1 MSRPP
6 RILLDLTPLDTPS
19 GPRGIG
25 RYIRELALGLSE
37 LPREELGGIEI
48 MGLTSLSWTG
58 ACETTLDIA
67 SFRGGARSGAP
78 TETDFYHWAYR
89 QRLALWRAAKSVGAD
104 AVHICDAHATPLF
117 LSLSGCRKIVTCHD
131 LVPSKFPDHYMGLR
145 DGGAFVGKRIERR
158 RYRSADLVV
167 AISDATRDDVVSLL
181 GVPAERVVRVHN
193 GVDVTWW
200 AASSPPEHESTLDRF
215 RLRGR
220 DYVLYVGGS
229 DWRKNTTG
237 MMGALARARATGVD
251 LRLAWAGH
259 LQAGHIETVEAE
271 ARRYGVL
278 AAVERL
284 GYVTDEELRVLYRA
298 ARAHLLVSR
307 CEGFGLTVVESMAAG
322 CPVVTTHGGSLAE
335 VAGDAALQVDPEDPV
350 AIGDALLRLCRE
362 PDLVKNLVRRGRERA
377 PVFSRAA
384 QARAMARVYREFFAE
399 WPFPRSPVPL
409 Q

>member
-37 LPREELGGIEI
+37 LPPGELGAIEI
-48 MGLTSLSWTG
+48 IGLTSLSWSG
-58 ACETTLDIA
+58 ACETTLDLA
-67 SFRGGARSGAP
+67 SFRGGPGSEAP
-78 TETDFYHWAYR
+78 TETDFYYWAYR

-117 LSLSGCRKIVTCHD
+117 LGIAGCRKIVTCHD

-167 AISDATRDDVVSLL
+167 AISDATRADVVSLL
-181 GVPAERVVRVHN
+181 GVPPERVTRVYN
-193 GVDVTWW
+193 GIDVTWW
-200 AASSPPEHESTLDRF
+200 SSPKMDDATLDRF
-215 RLRGR
+215 RLRGK

-229 DWRKNTTG
+229 DWRKNTAG
-237 MMGALARARATGVD
+237 MMGALAHARAAGID

-259 LQAGHIETVEAE
+259 LQGGHIEGVEAE
-271 ARRYGVL
+271 ARRCGVL

-284 GYVTDEELRVLYRA
+284 GYVSDEELRILYRG

-307 CEGFGLTVVESMAAG
+307 CEGFGLTVVEAMAAG
-322 CPVVTTHGGSLAE
+322 CPVVTTNGGSLAE
-335 VAGDAALQVDPEDPV
+335 VAGDAALQVDPESPT
-350 AIGDALLRLCRE
+350 AIGDALVRVCRE
-362 PDLVKNLVRRGRERA
+362 PRLAEDLARRGRERA
-377 PVFSRAA
+377 PAFSRAA
-384 QARAMARVYREFFAE
+384 QARAMARVYREFLAE
-399 WPFPRSPVPL
+399 SPHSPVPV